1 MENNGKGIFYG
12 VIGVATLI
20 VAIIGAT
27 FAYFTATT
35 EPDTTVTGTA
45 AQAGLKLEVKQTSTG
60 VGNMVPQLTSSI
72 ATAVAGTDNKTC
84 VDGNGNTVC
93 KVYSVTLT
101 NTGSSAVTVSGT
113 INFTSADGKYSN
125 LKWGKVTDSAT
136 GFTAANSNYVAMG
149 TTPVTDIITPG
160 EEKAGAI
167 TLQAAGNAEGNTS
180 TTFYI
185 VVYIFE
191 TGNSQDATD
200 TGTFT
205 GTISFNSTSASGSS
219 GLTSTFTA

>member
-27 FAYFTATT
+27 FAYFTATASNNA
-35 EPDTTVTGTA
+35 VTGTA
-45 AQAGLKLEVKQTSTG
+45 AQAGLELKVEQTSTG
-60 VGNMVPQLTSSI
+60 TGDMVPQLTSTI
-72 ATAVAGTDNKTC
+72 ANAVTGTDSKSC

-113 INFTSADGKYSN
+113 IAFAGGTYTN
-125 LKWGKVTDSAT
+125 LKWGKADAAT
-136 GFTAANSNYVAMG
+136 GFTATNSNYVAMG
-149 TTPVTDIITPG
+149 TTPVTNIIDPTDTT
-160 EEKAGAI
+160 KVT
-167 TLQAAGNAEGNTS
+167 TLQATGQEGNS
-180 TTFYI
+180 ITFYI
-185 VVYIFE
+185 VVYIDE
-191 TGNSQDATD
+191 TGSKQDDTD

-205 GTISFNSTSASGSS
+205 GTITFNSASADGTSTN

>member
-27 FAYFTATT
+27 FAYFTATASNNA
-35 EPDTTVTGTA
+35 VTGTA
-45 AQAGLKLEVKQTSTG
+45 AQSGLELKVEQTSTG
-60 VGNMVPQLTSSI
+60 TGAMVPQLTSTI
-72 ATAVAGTDNKTC
+72 ASAVTGTGEKSC

-101 NTGSSAVTVSGT
+101 NKGSSAVTVSGT
-113 INFTSADGKYSN
+113 IAFTGGTFAN
-125 LKWGKVTDSAT
+125 LKWGKAEAAT
-136 GFTAANSNYVAMG
+136 GFTAANSAYAASG
-149 TTPVTDIITPG
+149 ATPVIDIVNPAKTDT
-160 EEKAGAI
+160 KAAVT
-167 TLQAAGNAEGNTS
+167 TLQATGQEGNS
-180 TTFYI
+180 MTFYI
-185 VVYIFE
+185 IVYINE
-191 TGNSQDATD
+191 INEKQDDKD

-205 GTISFNSTSASGSS
+205 GTITFNSASADGTTTS

>member
-27 FAYFTATT
+27 FAYFTATASNN
-35 EPDTTVTGTA
+35 TVTGTA
-45 AQAGLKLEVKQTSTG
+45 AQAGLELEVKQTSTG
-60 VGNMVPQLTSSI
+60 AGDMVPQLTSTI
-72 ATAVAGTDNKTC
+72 ATAVTGTDSKSC

-113 INFTSADGKYSN
+113 ITFTGGTFAN
-125 LKWGKVTDSAT
+125 LKWGKADAAT
-136 GFTAANSNYVAMG
+136 GFTATNSNYVAMG
-149 TTPVTDIITPG
+149 ATPITDIVDPTKTG
-160 EEKAGAI
+160 GAAVT
-167 TLQAAGNAEGNTS
+167 TLQASGQADNS
-180 TTFYI
+180 MTFYI
-185 VVYIFE
+185 IVYIDE
-191 TGNSQDATD
+191 TGNKQDDTD

-205 GTISFNSTSASGSS
+205 GTITFNSASADGTSTS

>member
-27 FAYFTATT
+27 FAYFTATASNN
-35 EPDTTVTGTA
+35 TVTGKA
-45 AQAGLKLEVKQTSTG
+45 AQAGLELEVKQTSTG
-60 VGNMVPQLTSSI
+60 TGDMVPQLNSAI
-72 ATAVAGTDNKTC
+72 ASAVTGTDSKSC

-113 INFTSADGKYSN
+113 IAFTGGTFTN
-125 LKWGKVTDSAT
+125 LKWGKADAAT
-136 GFTAANSNYVAMG
+136 GFTADNSKYVAMG
-149 TTPVTDIITPG
+149 ATPVTDIVNPAKTDTN
-160 EEKAGAI
+160 AAVT
-167 TLQAAGNAEGNTS
+167 TLQATGQEGNS
-180 TTFYI
+180 ITFYI
-185 VVYIFE
+185 VVYIDE
-191 TGNSQDATD
+191 TSTKQDETD

-205 GTISFNSTSASGSS
+205 GTITFNSASADGTSTS
-219 GLTSTFTA
+219 GLPSTFTV

>member
-27 FAYFTATT
+27 FAYFTATASNNA
-35 EPDTTVTGTA
+35 VTGTA
-45 AQAGLKLEVKQTSTG
+45 AQSGLELKVEQTSTG
-60 VGNMVPQLTSSI
+60 KSDMVPQLTSTI
-72 ATAVAGTDNKTC
+72 ASAVTGTNEKSC

-113 INFTSADGKYSN
+113 IAFTSGTFAN
-125 LKWGKVTDSAT
+125 LKWGKAEAAT
-136 GFTAANSNYVAMG
+136 GFTAANSAYAASG
-149 TTPVTDIITPG
+149 ATPVTDIVNPAKTDT
-160 EEKAGAI
+160 KAAVT
-167 TLQAAGNAEGNTS
+167 TLQATGQEGNS
-180 TTFYI
+180 MTFYI
-185 VVYIFE
+185 IVYINE
-191 TGNSQDATD
+191 INEKQDDKD

-205 GTISFNSTSASGSS
+205 GTITFNSASADGTTTS

>member
-27 FAYFTATT
+27 FAYFTATASNNA
-35 EPDTTVTGTA
+35 VTGTA
-45 AQAGLKLEVKQTSTG
+45 AQSGLELKVEQTSTG
-60 VGNMVPQLTSSI
+60 KSDMVPQLTSTI
-72 ATAVAGTDNKTC
+72 ASAVTGTNEKSC

-113 INFTSADGKYSN
+113 IAFTGGTFAN
-125 LKWGKVTDSAT
+125 LKWGKAEAAT
-136 GFTAANSNYVAMG
+136 GFTAANSAYAASG
-149 TTPVTDIITPG
+149 ATPVTDIVNPAKTDT
-160 EEKAGAI
+160 KAAVT
-167 TLQAAGNAEGNTS
+167 TLQATGQEGNS
-180 TTFYI
+180 MTFYI
-185 VVYIFE
+185 IVYINE
-191 TGNSQDATD
+191 INEKQDDKD

-205 GTISFNSTSASGSS
+205 GTITFNSASADGTTTS

>member
-27 FAYFTATT
+27 FAYFTATASNNA
-35 EPDTTVTGTA
+35 VTGTA
-45 AQAGLKLEVKQTSTG
+45 AQSGLELKVEQTSTG
-60 VGNMVPQLTSSI
+60 KGDMVPQLTSTI
-72 ATAVAGTDNKTC
+72 ASAVTGTDSKSC

-113 INFTSADGKYSN
+113 IAFTGGTFAN
-125 LKWGKVTDSAT
+125 LKWGKAEDAT
-136 GFTAANSNYVAMG
+136 GFTAANSAYAASG
-149 TTPVTDIITPG
+149 ATPVTDIVNPAKTDT
-160 EEKAGAI
+160 KAAVT
-167 TLQAAGNAEGNTS
+167 TLQATGQEGNS
-180 TTFYI
+180 MTFYI
-185 VVYIFE
+185 IVYINE
-191 TGNSQDATD
+191 INEKQDDKD

-205 GTISFNSTSASGSS
+205 GTITFNSASADGTTTS

>member
-27 FAYFTATT
+27 FAYFTATASNNA
-35 EPDTTVTGTA
+35 VTGTA
-45 AQAGLKLEVKQTSTG
+45 AQAGLELKVEQTSTG
-60 VGNMVPQLTSSI
+60 TGDMVPQLTSTI
-72 ATAVAGTDNKTC
+72 ASAVTGTGEKSC

-113 INFTSADGKYSN
+113 IAFTGGTFAN
-125 LKWGKVTDSAT
+125 LKWGKADAAT
-136 GFTAANSNYVAMG
+136 GFTAANSAYAASG
-149 TTPVTDIITPG
+149 ATPVTDIVNPAKTDTN
-160 EEKAGAI
+160 AAVT
-167 TLQAAGNAEGNTS
+167 TLQAAGGAEGSNS
-180 TTFYI
+180 MSFYI
-185 VVYIFE
+185 IVYINE
-191 TGNSQDATD
+191 INEKQDETD

-205 GTISFNSTSASGSS
+205 GTITFNSASADGTSTS
-219 GLTSTFTA
+219 GLTSTFKA

>member
-27 FAYFTATT
+27 FAYFTATASNN
-35 EPDTTVTGTA
+35 TVTGKA
-45 AQAGLKLEVKQTSTG
+45 AQAGLELEVKQTSTG
-60 VGNMVPQLTSSI
+60 TGDMVPQLNSAI
-72 ATAVAGTDNKTC
+72 ASAVTGTDSKSC

-113 INFTSADGKYSN
+113 IAFTGGTFTN
-125 LKWGKVTDSAT
+125 LKWGKADVVT
-136 GFTAANSNYVAMG
+136 GFTADNSKYVAMG
-149 TTPVTDIITPG
+149 ATPVTDIVNPAKTDTN
-160 EEKAGAI
+160 AAVT
-167 TLQAAGNAEGNTS
+167 TLQATGQEGNS
-180 TTFYI
+180 ITFYI
-185 VVYIFE
+185 VVYIDE
-191 TGNSQDATD
+191 TSTKQDETD

-205 GTISFNSTSASGSS
+205 GTITFNSASADGTSTS
-219 GLTSTFTA
+219 GLTSTFTV

>member
-27 FAYFTATT
+27 FAYFTATASNNA
-35 EPDTTVTGTA
+35 VTGTA
-45 AQAGLKLEVKQTSTG
+45 AQSGLELKVEQTSTG
-60 VGNMVPQLTSSI
+60 TGAMVPQLTSTI
-72 ATAVAGTDNKTC
+72 TDAVTGTDNKTC

-113 INFTSADGKYSN
+113 IAFTGGTFAN
-125 LKWGKVTDSAT
+125 LKWGKAEAAT
-136 GFTAANSNYVAMG
+136 GFTAANSAYAASG
-149 TTPVTDIITPG
+149 ATPVIDIVNPAKTDT
-160 EEKAGAI
+160 KAAVT
-167 TLQAAGNAEGNTS
+167 TLQATGQEGNS
-180 TTFYI
+180 MTFYI
-185 VVYIFE
+185 IVYINE
-191 TGNSQDATD
+191 INEKQDDKD

-205 GTISFNSTSASGSS
+205 GTITFNSASADGTTTS